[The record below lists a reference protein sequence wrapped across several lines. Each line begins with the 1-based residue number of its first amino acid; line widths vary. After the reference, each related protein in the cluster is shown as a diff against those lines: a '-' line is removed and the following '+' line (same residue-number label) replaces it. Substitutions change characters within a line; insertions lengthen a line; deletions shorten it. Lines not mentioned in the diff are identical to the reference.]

1 MTAGPMRVV
10 AVVVAHN
17 RRELLVGTLDALA
30 AQTRPVDAVL
40 VVDNASEDG
49 SPEAAAAHP
58 AVTEVV
64 RLSRNTGGAGGFS
77 AGLAHALMTM
87 APGAIWLMDDDTA
100 PTATALAEL
109 ERAWLAYPGK
119 LALASSRVVWT
130 DGRDHPMNSARRRLW
145 SSPRRRRQA
154 RRAGGVPVRTGS
166 FVSML
171 IDAHTAWRH
180 RLPLA
185 DYFIWNDDLEYSAR
199 LLRRGR
205 GIAVAASVTVHHT
218 KAFAAALSD
227 PGDRFYYEVRNK
239 IWAFVKS
246 PAFGPLDAMIYSTYT
261 VLGWFGAVARSRQKW
276 RLIRAGLRGLVDGF
290 GSRPR
295 PNAEVLAG
303 EGRLTAEVAAV
314 DARAAR
320 P

>member
-1 MTAGPMRVV
+1 MRIV
-10 AVVVAHN
+10 AVVVAHD

-30 AQTRPVDAVL
+30 GQTRPAEAVL
-40 VVDNASEDG
+40 VVDNASSDG
-49 SPEAAAAHP
+49 SGELAAAHP
-58 AVTEVV
+58 AVSEV
-64 RLSRNTGGAGGFS
+64 LALTRNTGGAGGFC
-77 AGLAHALMTM
+77 AGLAHALMTL
-87 APGAIWLMDDDTA
+87 APDAIWLMDDDTA
-100 PTATALAEL
+100 PTPTALAEL
-109 ERAWLAYPGK
+109 ERAWDAYPGK
-119 LALASSRVVWT
+119 LALAASRVVWT
-130 DGRDHPMNSARRRLW
+130 DGRDHPMNSQRQRLW

-154 RRAGGVPVRTGS
+154 RLAGGVPIRTGS

-171 IDAHTAWRH
+171 VDAHTAWRH

-205 GIAVAASVTVHHT
+205 GILVPASVTVHHT
-218 KAFAAALSD
+218 KAFAAALKA

-239 IWAFVKS
+239 LWAFVKS
-246 PAFGPLDAMIYSTYT
+246 PAFGPLDALIYSGYT
-261 VLGWFGAVARSRQKW
+261 FLAWVGAVARSDRKG
-276 RLIRAGLRGLVDGF
+276 RLLMAGLRGLRDGL
-290 GSRPR
+290 GARPR

-303 EGRLTAEVAAV
+303 QGRVTAEVAAV